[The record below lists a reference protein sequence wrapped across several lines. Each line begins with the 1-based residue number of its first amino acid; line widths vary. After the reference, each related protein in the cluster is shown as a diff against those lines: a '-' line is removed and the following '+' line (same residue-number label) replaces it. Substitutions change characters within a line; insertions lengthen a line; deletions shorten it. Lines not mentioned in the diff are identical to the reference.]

1 MFRRKEEHNQQ
12 ITESKGAQVENIQA
26 VNSNE
31 GESSRPAAP
40 HQPSLHQSLA
50 QPAAPQPLHPS
61 VPQSA
66 AQPELRPSPK
76 PTAVASR
83 FERRIPKPL
92 GAFEPSR
99 PSEESKSQAP
109 AFRADADHGS
119 PKRILTVGEDTV
131 LKGEISTCDRLVVEG
146 TVDAILTDVHTV
158 EVASTGAFRGSAT
171 VENAE
176 ISGRF
181 EGDLDVSGRL
191 VIYATGCVTGRV
203 TYNEI
208 EIERGGRLSGKI
220 ALSGDAAEDAGLS
233 EMKKAVFS

>member
-1 MFRRKEEHNQQ
+1 MFRRKEEHNPQV
-12 ITESKGAQVENIQA
+12 TESKGAQVENIQA

-31 GESSRPAAP
+31 GEPSRQAVL
-40 HQPSLHQSLA
+40 QPSLA
-50 QPAAPQPLHPS
+50 QPQPLPS
-61 VPQSA
+61 
-66 AQPELRPSPK
+66 QPELRPSLK

-83 FERRIPKPL
+83 FERRVPKPL

-99 PSEESKSQAP
+99 PSEEPKSQAP

-181 EGDLDVSGRL
+181 DGDLDVSGRL
-191 VIYATGCVTGRV
+191 VIYSTGCVTGRV

-220 ALSGDAAEDAGLS
+220 AISGEADAGVS
-233 EMKKAVFS
+233 DMKKAVFA